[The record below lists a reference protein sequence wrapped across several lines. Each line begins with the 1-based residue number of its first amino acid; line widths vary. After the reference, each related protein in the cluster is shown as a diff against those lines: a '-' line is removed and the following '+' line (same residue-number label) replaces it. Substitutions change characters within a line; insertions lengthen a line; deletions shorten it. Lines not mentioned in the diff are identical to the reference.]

1 MLRQKRLRRL
11 TVIGAVAIAAMAA
24 RPAAALDAEGART
37 VVGGAARDAID
48 AFAGRKLATGE
59 AEARFKGLLDKYLDV
74 PTESQRVLG
83 RFWASATP
91 AQQREFA
98 GLFENFMVVAYG
110 GMIDGVPAGL
120 SIDVGRAEAKDDG
133 FLVHSLI
140 GTGHQPDGTEVDWMV
155 ATAPGGRPVITDI
168 MVDGIGLMRT
178 RKEEFGSILR
188 AAGGRIE
195 GLLQPI
201 RSKLHALSDP
211 AG

>member
-1 MLRQKRLRRL
+1 MLRQKRFRRL
-11 TVIGAVAIAAMAA
+11 TVIGAVAVVALVA

-37 VVGGAARDAID
+37 VVDGAARDAID
-48 AFAGRKLATGE
+48 AFAGRTLATAE

-83 RFWASATP
+83 RFWATATP

-110 GMIDGVPAGL
+110 GMIGGVPAGL

-133 FLVHSLI
+133 FLVHSQI
-140 GTGHQPDGTEVDWMV
+140 GTGHPDTTEVDWMV

-168 MVDGIGLMRT
+168 LVDGIGLMRT
-178 RKEEFGSILR
+178 RKEEFGSIIR
-188 AAGGRIE
+188 AAGGGIE

-201 RSKLHALSDP
+201 RSKLRALSGP